1 MMNLTEEDLKS
12 IMESATEQ
20 LKSQLKDQLVNKVQ
34 WQIDLT
40 AENLIKT
47 HITDWMKENVL
58 PEVTAILRDQKVGL
72 VNAAASAAPK
82 MAEVLSER
90 MVTSFQN
97 NLEGYRGREIFSKMF
112 D

>member
-34 WQIDLT
+34 WQMDST
-40 AENLIKT
+40 AENLIKN
-47 HITDWMKENVL
+47 HVVDWMKENVL
-58 PEVTAILRDQKVGL
+58 PEVTAILQDQKVGL
-72 VNAAASAAPK
+72 VNAVASAAPK
-82 MAEVLSER
+82 MAETLAKR
-90 MVTSFQN
+90 MTTSFQK
-97 NLEGYRGREIFSKMF
+97 NLESYSGRDFFKKMF